1 MDLRK
6 IRREYKDSEYSIKI
20 IKEKGES
27 NSIQVF
33 NGTLPEILTGFASGF
48 ERLIH
53 YGFMTV
59 EDMEN
64 VIEMVKL
71 KIDKK

>member
-20 IKEKGES
+20 FKEKGEES
-27 NSIQVF
+27 SVQAF
-33 NGTLPEILTGFASGF
+33 QGTLPEILTGFASGF

-64 VIEMVKL
+64 VIKMVKM